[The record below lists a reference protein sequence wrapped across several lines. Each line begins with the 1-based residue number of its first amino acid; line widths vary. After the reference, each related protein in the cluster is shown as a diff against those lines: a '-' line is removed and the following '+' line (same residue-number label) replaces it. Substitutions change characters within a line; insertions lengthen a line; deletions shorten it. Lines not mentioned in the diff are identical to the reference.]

1 MNQSESPITLEILN
15 REEIIERIPTTVY
28 LSLVMFMGIF
38 GNTLVILIYFG
49 SLWKLEGA
57 HWTFIRTISIVD
69 FLICTV
75 VIPFEFYQQTHQLI
89 FYNES
94 ACKILRMIS
103 VHLSVMASLLLVMMS
118 ANRLYR
124 VVWPLKVPFS
134 SRQALFS
141 VIIVGLAITAV
152 SWPEGKLSGINLKKL
167 RNNITGYDCDLADSY
182 KHTIYIVVYSIVLL
196 VGFLAC
202 VTSLIMIYAFIGQKL
217 RRRGHFKSTNSSQPP
232 TDVSVESSLGSV
244 EVENESYVSSNRN
257 VEQKLKSKHF
267 GTKSTHKQRKTTKSN
282 RESIKVTKI
291 AFVIS
296 IAFIL
301 SYLPYLAVKLTAA
314 LSNGQHTANSFVTS
328 IFSILSRFFLI
339 NNIINPFVYVCLDQT
354 FRRQCKRL
362 LLCTHIRKLH

>member
-1 MNQSESPITLEILN
+1 
-15 REEIIERIPTTVY
+15 
-28 LSLVMFMGIF
+28 
-38 GNTLVILIYFG
+38 
-49 SLWKLEGA
+49 
-57 HWTFIRTISIVD
+57 
-69 FLICTV
+69 
-75 VIPFEFYQQTHQLI
+75 
-89 FYNES
+89 
-94 ACKILRMIS
+94 
-103 VHLSVMASLLLVMMS
+103 
-118 ANRLYR
+118 
-124 VVWPLKVPFS
+124 
-134 SRQALFS
+134 
-141 VIIVGLAITAV
+141 
-152 SWPEGKLSGINLKKL
+152 
-167 RNNITGYDCDLADSY
+167 
-182 KHTIYIVVYSIVLL
+182 
-196 VGFLAC
+196 
-202 VTSLIMIYAFIGQKL
+202 MIYAFIGQKL

-267 GTKSTHKQRKTTKSN
+267 GTKSTHKRRKTTKSN

-362 LLCTHIRKLH
+362 LLCTHICKLH

>member
-1 MNQSESPITLEILN
+1 
-15 REEIIERIPTTVY
+15 
-28 LSLVMFMGIF
+28 MFMGIF

-152 SWPEGKLSGINLKKL
+152 SWPEGKLSGINLK
-167 RNNITGYDCDLADSY
+167 N
-182 KHTIYIVVYSIVLL
+182 
-196 VGFLAC
+196 
-202 VTSLIMIYAFIGQKL
+202 
-217 RRRGHFKSTNSSQPP
+217 
-232 TDVSVESSLGSV
+232 
-244 EVENESYVSSNRN
+244 
-257 VEQKLKSKHF
+257 
-267 GTKSTHKQRKTTKSN
+267 
-282 RESIKVTKI
+282 
-291 AFVIS
+291 
-296 IAFIL
+296 
-301 SYLPYLAVKLTAA
+301 
-314 LSNGQHTANSFVTS
+314 
-328 IFSILSRFFLI
+328 
-339 NNIINPFVYVCLDQT
+339 
-354 FRRQCKRL
+354 
-362 LLCTHIRKLH
+362 